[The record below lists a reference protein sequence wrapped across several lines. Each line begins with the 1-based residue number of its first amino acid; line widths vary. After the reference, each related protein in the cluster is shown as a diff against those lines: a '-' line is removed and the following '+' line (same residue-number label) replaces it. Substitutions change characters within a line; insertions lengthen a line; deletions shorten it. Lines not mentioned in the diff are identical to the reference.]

1 MSQKNEKRVKQIEG
15 DPIVKAQYNELQ
27 VRDLTSHI
35 VGEIL
40 TIVDATM
47 EDPTR
52 RKAMKDLVVGRL
64 WDANWKVIDWMKEG
78 GKEENFPFRTYS
90 YNPDIPRD

>member
-1 MSQKNEKRVKQIEG
+1 MSQKNKNRKQIEG
-15 DPIVKAQYNELQ
+15 DPFAKAQYNELQ
-27 VRDLTSHI
+27 VQDLTKHI

-47 EDPTR
+47 EDPIR
-52 RKAMKDLVVGRL
+52 RKAMKDLVVARL
-64 WDANWKVIDWMKEG
+64 WDANWKVVEWMKEG